1 MLRVQSVATSGAGP
15 PVPRIS
21 VAAASS
27 ALLGKRIAGV
37 QALPEAMLA
46 GPPKRVRAQEPTTAA
61 AVLRACKAVCA
72 LDPVVSGKDGRAAA
86 AAGCGFTSELRHEVL
101 RRWELTKLVAVL
113 PDYALARAVNMSLVD
128 FAAARPDRIAQY
140 LFARAGAVTP
150 AYIAQARSALLRLLR
165 YNHDYGVPWD
175 GAFGQLSEVDLFSFL
190 LSVHSG
196 ALGKASVKQPGF
208 DAVAGV
214 WKGLHYLVQRLRLEL
229 PTDAV
234 KTALPSAGSLRGRRA
249 LLQGAV
255 PLPPEALASLFAYVC
270 DPSKPRV
277 LRSWAFALAFSTVS
291 SLRQAN
297 AQNVS
302 FYGELHVL
310 GRDYLLSQH
319 ADPKSRGRVPTVFVT
334 PLQDFS
340 GSTAWFVQGRSLIWT
355 QGDFLWADVQGD
367 PRSHSAVLLRCPLEA
382 GRIQWAMQIV
392 LREACGMSAT
402 QAATITKHSARKTLV
417 SAAQAAGCPWEQ
429 CIELGPWA
437 GTALDS
443 SFLLPQEDLRRKK
456 VLECLSMPKRY
467 SADARLRRVARI
479 VGNQIQRLAAYLRAK
494 PPVAAA
500 QTFDTMWELMPQY
513 NRFAEGS

>member
-1 MLRVQSVATSGAGP
+1 MHRSP
-15 PVPRIS
+15 
-21 VAAASS
+21 
-27 ALLGKRIAGV
+27 
-37 QALPEAMLA
+37 
-46 GPPKRVRAQEPTTAA
+46 
-61 AVLRACKAVCA
+61 
-72 LDPVVSGKDGRAAA
+72 AAA
-86 AAGCGFTSELRHEVL
+86 APATHPSNKTQSTGSCAPARGRGPEPAQDCCATPHGLLRAPTGPPPPPPSAPPPQT
-101 RRWELTKLVAVL
+101 LTT
-113 PDYALARAVNMSLVD
+113 R
-128 FAAARPDRIAQY
+128 
-140 LFARAGAVTP
+140 TP
-150 AYIAQARSALLRLLR
+150 AYIAQARSALFRLLR
-165 YNHDYGVPWD
+165 YNHDYNVPWD

-196 ALGKASVKQPGF
+196 ALGKASAKQPGL
-208 DAVAGV
+208 DVVAGV
-214 WKGLHYLVQRLRLEL
+214 WKGLHYLVQRFRLEL

-255 PLPPEALASLFAYVC
+255 PLPPETLASLLAYVC

-277 LRSWAFALAFSTVS
+277 FLSWAFALAVSTVS

-297 AQNVS
+297 TQNVS

-340 GSTAWFVQGRSLIWT
+340 GSTAWFVQGRSLLWT

-367 PRSHSAVLLRCPLEA
+367 PPSHSAILLRCPLEA

-392 LREACGMSAT
+392 LCKACGMSST
-402 QAATITKHSARKTLV
+402 QSATITKHTLV
-417 SAAQAAGCPWEQ
+417 STAQPAGCPWEQ
-429 CIELGPWA
+429 CIELGHWA

-443 SFLLPQEDLRRKK
+443 SFLLPQEHMRRKK
-456 VLECLSMPKRY
+456 ALECLSMPKRY
-467 SADARLRRVARI
+467 SADACLRRVARI
-479 VGNQIQRLAAYLRAK
+479 VGNQIQRLATYLRAK

-500 QTFDTMWELMPQY
+500 QTFETMWELMPQY